1 MCCLFGLMDCQHRL
15 TAKQKNR
22 ILSTLSVA
30 AEARGTDATGIAYNS
45 VGKLHVYK
53 RPLPAHRMRFRVPED
68 ACVIMGHTRMT
79 TQGAA
84 RKNRNNHPFSGKAG
98 TTDFALAHNGV
109 LWNDGYLRRSRDLPA
124 TRIETDSYVAVQ
136 LLERKKALD
145 LASLKWM
152 AEQVEGSFSF
162 TVLDDADHLHIVRGN
177 NPFCL
182 YHHPNLGLY
191 IYASTEDILKQ
202 ALSRLWLSEKQFTR
216 VELDCGDILQI
227 SSDGTMNRGHFD
239 CSALLGWEESPWLF
253 SSCRHRGSGTQETDL
268 YLEELRAVAPS
279 FGYVPEAVDRLSA
292 RGFTPEDI
300 DEFFYCG
307 CFSEVGG
314 EL

>member
-1 MCCLFGLMDCQHRL
+1 MDCQHRL
-15 TAKQKNR
+15 TARQKNR
-22 ILSTLSVA
+22 ILSALSVV
-30 AEARGTDATGIAYNS
+30 AETRGTDATGIAYNS
-45 VGKLHVYK
+45 GGKLHVYK

-98 TTDFALAHNGV
+98 TTGFALAHNGV
-109 LWNDGYLRRSRDLPA
+109 LWNDGYLRRSRDLPD
-124 TRIETDSYVAVQ
+124 TKIETDSYVAVQ

-162 TVLDDADHLHIVRGN
+162 TVLDDADRLHIVRGN
-177 NPFCL
+177 NPLCL
-182 YHHPNLGLY
+182 YYYPKLGIYL
-191 IYASTEDILKQ
+191 YASTEEILKQ
-202 ALSRLWLSEKQFTR
+202 ALSRLWLPEKYANK

-227 SSDGTMNRGHFD
+227 SSDGTMTRSRFD

-253 SSCRHRGSGTQETDL
+253 SPCRHRDFGKQEADL

-292 RGFTPEDI
+292 RGLTPEDI
-300 DEFFYCG
+300 EEFFYCG
-307 CFSEVGG
+307 CFAEIGG

>member
-15 TAKQKNR
+15 TVKQKNR
-22 ILSTLSVA
+22 ILSALSVA

-45 VGKLHVYK
+45 GGKLHIYK
-53 RPLPAHRMRFRVPED
+53 RPLPAHRMRFHVPED

-109 LWNDGYLRRSRDLPA
+109 LWNDGYLRRNRDLPS
-124 TRIETDSYVAVQ
+124 TKIETDSYVAVQ

-145 LASLKWM
+145 LVSLRWM

-162 TVLDDADHLHIVRGN
+162 TVLDGRNCLWIVRGN

-182 YHHPNLGLY
+182 YYYPKLGIYL
-191 IYASTEDILKQ
+191 YASTEEILKQ
-202 ALSRLWLSEKQFTR
+202 ALSRLWLSEKYANK

-227 SSDGTMNRGHFD
+227 GSDGTMTRGRFD

-253 SSCRHRGSGTQETDL
+253 SSRRHRSSGKQETDL

-292 RGFTPEDI
+292 RGFSPEDI
-300 DEFFYCG
+300 EEFFYCG
-307 CFSEVGG
+307 CFAEIGG